1 MSVKTIACGV
11 FFGLLL
17 ISSSAVAQIQGG
29 GSSIPVPQG
38 DKSAVLQG
46 PDKVNEAE
54 AKIMIHAYVK
64 ALFDANSAGMDG
76 IIGFPHAVGETCVIA
91 SNMANANTLGFRAEL
106 LDQRAVTIEGQPL
119 EARAMQVAR
128 VRGAD
133 MVAGEI
139 IETGRDLDIAMATDA
154 LMAVQAEDGTE
165 AYTRRG
171 DMSISATGLL
181 VNGEGRPVLGDN
193 GPITIPPVGIPGIA
207 PDGTVTIADPATPD
221 QPPAEVGRIKL
232 AAWQGSPIS
241 KGLDGLFR
249 VEGGGILPTDEAA
262 TVQVGALEQS
272 NVKTTEVLV
281 EMIDAQRLFA
291 MRSKVIATAR
301 EIDESGAQL
310 MRLG

>member
-1 MSVKTIACGV
+1 MDR
-11 FFGLLL
+11 L
-17 ISSSAVAQIQGG
+17 I
-29 GSSIPVPQG
+29 
-38 DKSAVLQG
+38 
-46 PDKVNEAE
+46 
-54 AKIMIHAYVK
+54 HT
-64 ALFDANSAGMDG
+64 ALSGMRASMDSQR
-76 IIGFPHAVGETCVIA
+76 VIA

-139 IETGRDLDIAMATDA
+139 IETGRDLDIAIATDA

-207 PDGTVTIADPATPD
+207 PD
-221 QPPAEVGRIKL
+221 
-232 AAWQGSPIS
+232 
-241 KGLDGLFR
+241 
-249 VEGGGILPTDEAA
+249 
-262 TVQVGALEQS
+262 
-272 NVKTTEVLV
+272 
-281 EMIDAQRLFA
+281 
-291 MRSKVIATAR
+291 
-301 EIDESGAQL
+301 
-310 MRLG
+310 